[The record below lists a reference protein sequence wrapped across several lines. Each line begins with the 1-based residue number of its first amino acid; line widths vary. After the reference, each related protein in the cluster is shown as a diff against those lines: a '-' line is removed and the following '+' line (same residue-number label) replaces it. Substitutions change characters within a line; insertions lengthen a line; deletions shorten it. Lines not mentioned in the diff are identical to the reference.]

1 VHDKLAHTAEHA
13 FIGALQQKLGHTLQV
28 RKVEHKESGNTA
40 IIVIPNLDLEIVL
53 DAQADVNS
61 LIESGRKVTERI
73 FDSLEEAKNAV
84 PNLRAN
90 EERISGKVR
99 VIEIEDHDIA
109 ACAMEHAENM
119 RECNFFLV
127 TRVSKNG
134 SEYEVDFVVGR
145 LAKEMSLSISAR
157 MMRLCIALGANINT
171 VENTAKKLKADGETS
186 RQKLRALSKEKLE
199 SVSRVQVGKFH
210 LLKGTFANLDDDQV
224 TEFAGEKIASE
235 NTLVLFVNSGT
246 ENAKVVFARSENMG
260 DIDFSALFKR
270 IVGEAG
276 RGGGKPHFVTGVVRN
291 EALHRVM
298 EEITSEIT
306 KRSLD

>member
-40 IIVIPNLDLEIVL
+40 IIVVPNLDLEIVL

-127 TRVSKNG
+127 TRLSRNG

-145 LAKEMSLSISAR
+145 QAKEMSLSISAR
-157 MMRLCIALGANINT
+157 MMRLCIDLGANINT

-186 RQKLRALSKEKLE
+186 RQKLKALSKEKLE

-210 LLKGTFANLDDDQV
+210 LLKGTFVNLDDDQV
-224 TEFAGEKIASE
+224 TEFAGEKIASK
-235 NTLVLFVNSGT
+235 NTVVLLANSAT
-246 ENAKVVFARSENMG
+246 EYARIVFAKSEMIG
-260 DIDFSALFKR
+260 DIDCNALFKR
-270 IVGEAG
+270 IVGQDG
-276 RGGGKPHFVTGVVRN
+276 RGGGKPNFVTGVVRT

-298 EEITSEIT
+298 EEISNEIT
-306 KRSLD
+306 KIS